1 MVGGKKAL
9 VVVVVVVAA
18 MTLQKCVSIW
28 VYIIYDEMIKW
39 NQHGK
44 KIIFLCLFVF
54 GYCFVCCSLS
64 FFCVASWNMLL
75 NMIYYPLNHLYA
87 LLHALFGFLF
97 ALIFGNL
104 SSHHTAVTRNIFYAV
119 LIHSLY
125 WPLIEHIWSS
135 PHGHLNRIIIYSVSC
150 MPIYFEEAT
159 LYADSSFIIDLLY
172 HMQNEIREKKNKII
186 KYMQPLNI
194 INVFRLAV

>member
-1 MVGGKKAL
+1 MGKKL
-9 VVVVVVVAA
+9 SF
-18 MTLQKCVSIW
+18 CV
-28 VYIIYDEMIKW
+28 Y
-39 NQHGK
+39 
-44 KIIFLCLFVF
+44 LCLVTVLFV
-54 GYCFVCCSLS
+54 VRSL

-75 NMIYYPLNHLYA
+75 NMIYYPLNHLYT

-159 LYADSSFIIDLLY
+159 LYADSSFIFDLFY